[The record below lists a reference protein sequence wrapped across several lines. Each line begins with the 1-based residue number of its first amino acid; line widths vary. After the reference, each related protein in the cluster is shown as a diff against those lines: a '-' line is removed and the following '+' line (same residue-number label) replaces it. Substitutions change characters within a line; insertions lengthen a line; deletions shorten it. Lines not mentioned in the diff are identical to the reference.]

1 MESCRATIGDLLTVG
16 FKNLATWFDGVALSL
31 ERITILES
39 FGVLEHLLGY
49 IATILAALG
58 VVGIWRMTRS
68 RSPNTR

>member
-1 MESCRATIGDLLTVG
+1 MTVG

-31 ERITILES
+31 ERITVLDS

-49 IATILAALG
+49 ILMIVVGLG
-58 VVGIWRMTRS
+58 VIMIWRMTGS